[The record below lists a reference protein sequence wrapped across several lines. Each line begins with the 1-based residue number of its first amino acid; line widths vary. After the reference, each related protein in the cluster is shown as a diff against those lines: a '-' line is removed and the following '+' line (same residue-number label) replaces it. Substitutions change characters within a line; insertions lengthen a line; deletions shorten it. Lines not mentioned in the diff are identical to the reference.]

1 MNSNTSCPC
10 GSNKEYSN
18 CCERIHKDIFKA
30 KTAEQLMRSR
40 YTAFTLGDVDYL
52 MDSQHSTTRDTEDKT
67 EIENWAKSVRW
78 IKLEILNSTQGQD
91 TDEQGTVEFRAH
103 FEEEGKRDQIHE
115 NSTFCKENGHWVYV
129 GAH

>member
-1 MNSNTSCPC
+1 
-10 GSNKEYSN
+10 
-18 CCERIHKDIFKA
+18 
-30 KTAEQLMRSR
+30 MRSR